1 MLISCS
7 PVWVVTGSR
16 YSSVPIQCSWMPKD
30 LGMEGPVMS
39 ASKMAQLWPRRC
51 ISEASRLVT
60 RDLPTPPLPLT
71 TAITFLTL
79 APSRRGLRK
88 LSAVRSEQVLP
99 QVEQSCVHSLI
110 TIQSAFPV

>member
-1 MLISCS
+1 MSWS
-7 PVWVVTGSR
+7 PVWVVTGRR

-30 LGMEGPVMS
+30 FGMEGPVMS
-39 ASKMAQLWPRRC
+39 ASSTAQLKPRRC
-51 ISEASRLVT
+51 ISEAIRQVT

-79 APSRRGLRK
+79 APGRRGLRK
-88 LSAVRSEQVLP
+88 LSAVRSEQFWL

-110 TIQSAFPV
+110 VW